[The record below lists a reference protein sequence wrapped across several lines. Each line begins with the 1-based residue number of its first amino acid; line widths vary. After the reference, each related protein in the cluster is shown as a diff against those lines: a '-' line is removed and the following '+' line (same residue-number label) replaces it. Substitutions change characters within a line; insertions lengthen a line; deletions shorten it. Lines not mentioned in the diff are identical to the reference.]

1 MFSID
6 WHSVFVPAIG
16 VAEVVLRGSIMYLC
30 MLFILRFIGRRQAGS
45 FGPADLLVV
54 VMIADAA
61 QNALG
66 KDYGSVTEG
75 IALVLTITAW
85 EHVLDWLSWKLPWVR
100 WLLKPPALALVENG
114 RPLSANLR
122 REMLTVE
129 ELRSQ
134 LREREVEDVSEVR
147 LAILEGDGRL
157 SVLRRR
163 EAAR

>member
-16 VAEVVLRGSIMYLC
+16 IAEVVVRGSIMYLC
-30 MLFILRFIGRRQAGS
+30 MLMILRFIGRRQAGN

-61 QNALG
+61 QNGLG

-75 IALVLTITAW
+75 IALVLTITGW
-85 EHVLDWLSWKLPWVR
+85 EHFLDWLSWKVPSVR
-100 WLLKPPALALVENG
+100 WLLKPPALTLVENG

-129 ELRSQ
+129 ELLSQ
-134 LREREVEDVSEVR
+134 LREREVEDVAEVR

-157 SVLRRR
+157 SVLRQR